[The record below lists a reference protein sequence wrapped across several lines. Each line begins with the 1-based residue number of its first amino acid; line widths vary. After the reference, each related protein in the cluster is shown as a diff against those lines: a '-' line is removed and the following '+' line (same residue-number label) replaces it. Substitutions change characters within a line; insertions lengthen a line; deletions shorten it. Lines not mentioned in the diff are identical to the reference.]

1 MNGLAETSRVGRLEG
16 FFDCMACE
24 ECPTSILSL
33 TDVEDI
39 YPVTFVQGE
48 SITIH
53 MDHRD
58 VVFARRD
65 KLYVAGF
72 SVWVVDSDDR
82 VQEMNEGLNLMTAAE
97 RESLYTRREVRKAL
111 EAAEFLRALGYPSEH
126 EAVKLVRSG
135 NVRNIPYSVDDAGR
149 FYDIYGGQ
157 VAAIRGQTTKRHVKL
172 SAMAD
177 STARMQ
183 ITEQELVADVMH
195 IADQNFLISV
205 RSLLELV
212 LACHLKSL
220 SRNDVGT
227 GVQKHINILHSRGYE
242 PKRIMVDLH
251 KTLVSLQNAYPGTVI
266 EPAGAGDHLDKVDIR
281 IRRLKEIMR
290 SVVNGLPYK
299 LSKERLKDL
308 VTYAVSRMNLQSTVA
323 LNNGAFLCADMDE
336 TEEVYMFLDNMMSEM
351 CVEWMPK
358 LKDYLRY
365 DGKLT
370 VKVDKAM
377 YRLIQSTKLWYNELT
392 SSLEEEGFK
401 KCMTD
406 ECVLVKRT
414 TEGSYIIVLLYVDD
428 ILIMSGCKDDRHWV
442 KEILEKRYGKVTTDD
457 GNRLP
462 YLGMTIVKQPFGYEI
477 SMSSYITDTLRFYGK
492 KV

>member
-1 MNGLAETSRVGRLEG
+1 VGITLDACCSTTRTRTGRLHEFYEICIDNGSQVNIIDPRLLRDLRTTCKTYHSMNGLAETSRVGRLEG

-183 ITEQELVADVMH
+183 ITEQELAADVMH
-195 IADQNFLISV
+195 IADQNFLISM
-205 RSLLELV
+205 RSPLELV
-212 LACHLKSL
+212 LACHLKSCL
-220 SRNDVGT
+220 PSQESE
-227 GVQKHINILHSRGYE
+227 QKRCRYRGAE
-242 PKRIMVDLH
+242 AHQHPSQQRV
-251 KTLVSLQNAYPGTVI
+251 
-266 EPAGAGDHLDKVDIR
+266 
-281 IRRLKEIMR
+281 
-290 SVVNGLPYK
+290 
-299 LSKERLKDL
+299 
-308 VTYAVSRMNLQSTVA
+308 
-323 LNNGAFLCADMDE
+323 
-336 TEEVYMFLDNMMSEM
+336 
-351 CVEWMPK
+351 
-358 LKDYLRY
+358 
-365 DGKLT
+365 
-370 VKVDKAM
+370 
-377 YRLIQSTKLWYNELT
+377 
-392 SSLEEEGFK
+392 
-401 KCMTD
+401 
-406 ECVLVKRT
+406 
-414 TEGSYIIVLLYVDD
+414 
-428 ILIMSGCKDDRHWV
+428 
-442 KEILEKRYGKVTTDD
+442 
-457 GNRLP
+457 
-462 YLGMTIVKQPFGYEI
+462 
-477 SMSSYITDTLRFYGK
+477 
-492 KV
+492 